1 MIQFL
6 KDIYNGFKG
15 AKTGRKIFYSSLI
28 LIYLILILLVTVK
41 VNVEAITPGGININI
56 ATDEFDNPN
65 VSVYIETDNLPG
77 NIYTVGV
84 RTHKRISLYQYLIGS
99 LNKDINFEDYDPK
112 TGLTSS
118 EDIAIGK
125 KSKDI
130 SIINA
135 IIVAYEEAKKVD
147 ASINIDYEFEGILV
161 AFVYEHSK
169 SDLLADDIITHING
183 EKITPNNIKNELGK
197 ITNEDYFEITV
208 IRNNEERKIN
218 TRKIYDEVTKRYIL
232 GIASMESYK
241 INSDTAYPKF
251 TIKENYSSI
260 GGSGGA
266 MLTLAIYD
274 ALTEGD
280 ITNGITI
287 IGTGTITVKDQ
298 NDNLG
303 IVGDIAG
310 VSQKIVTAQLNNADV
325 FFCNPEDYEEANQKA
340 IEIEAD
346 FKVIKVEKF
355 SDIIA
360 YLKGEANE

>member
-6 KDIYNGFKG
+6 KDVYNGFKN
-15 AKTGRKIFYSSLI
+15 AKSGRKILYSSLI

-41 VNVEAITPGGININI
+41 VNVEAITPGGINLNI
-56 ATDEFDNPN
+56 ATDKFDNPN
-65 VSVYIETDNLPG
+65 VSVHIETDNLPG

-84 RTHKRISLYQYLIGS
+84 RTHKRITLYQYLMGS
-99 LNKDINFEDYDPK
+99 FNKDIKFEDYDPK
-112 TGLTSS
+112 TDLSAR
-118 EDIAIGK
+118 EDVAIGK
-125 KSKDI
+125 KSKDV

-147 ASINIDYEFEGILV
+147 TSINIDYEFEGILV
-161 AFVYEHSK
+161 AFVYENSK
-169 SDLLADDIITHING
+169 SDLLVDDIITHIG
-183 EKITPNNIKNELGK
+183 DVKITQTNFREELGK
-197 ITNEDYFEITV
+197 ITNEEYFQITV
-208 IRNNEERKIN
+208 IRNNEVRKIN
-218 TRKIYDEVTKRYIL
+218 TRKIYDKTTNRYIL
-232 GIASMESYK
+232 GIASMDSYK
-241 INSDTAYPKF
+241 INSDTAFPKF
-251 TIKENYSSI
+251 TLHKNYSSI

-274 ALTEGD
+274 TLLEGD
-280 ITNGITI
+280 ITNGKTI

-298 NDNLG
+298 EDNFG

-325 FFCNPEDYEEANQKA
+325 FFCNPEDYEEAKQKA

-346 FKVIKVEKF
+346 FEVIRVEKF
-355 SDIIA
+355 SDIVE